1 MKLNSVHLFGIL
13 LLSLLL
19 GSFLGRFIDIGDKYK
34 EGNQNKPTNQHTGG
48 DDNNILGTDRD
59 HDTNTELPPPPSKVP
74 TTDPSLSNHDN
85 GQSDPMLPP
94 ASIIPPDGTDGVE
107 LAPFSSLF
115 DAIIPSNGLELFEPY
130 APLRERLSNKSDSSK
145 GITKDQIAPG
155 QEHLYVLKSQVVPPS
170 CPTTPAF
177 SNQESSE
184 ADYNNNEDDSDSNLE
199 LEQENSSGL
208 SNGLGAAFRGT
219 GGSRNKKC
227 PPCPACAR
235 CPEPSFDCKKVPNY
249 SVNSNGSMSVPRPV
263 LADFT
268 QFGM

>member
-34 EGNQNKPTNQHTGG
+34 EGNQNEFNKHTGG
-48 DDNNILGTDRD
+48 DIIPAPS
-59 HDTNTELPPPPSKVP
+59 LPPPPPQVP
-74 TTDPSLSNHDN
+74 MTDPGLSNRDN
-85 GQSDPMLPP
+85 GQSAPMLPP
-94 ASIIPPDGTDGVE
+94 PSITPDIEGFD
-107 LAPFSSLF
+107 SLF
-115 DAIIPSNGLELFEPY
+115 DTILPSNKDKELELFEPY
-130 APLRERLSNKSDSSK
+130 APLREKLSNKSDSSK
-145 GITKDQIAPG
+145 GITKDQIPPG

-170 CPTTPAF
+170 CPTNPGF
-177 SNQESSE
+177 SNHNQESGENNDDE
-184 ADYNNNEDDSDSNLE
+184 ADGEDSNLE
-199 LEQENSSGL
+199 LEQEDSSGL

-219 GGSRNKKC
+219 GGSKNKKC

-235 CPEPSFDCKKVPNY
+235 CPEPSFECKKVPNY
-249 SVNSNGSMSVPRPV
+249 SVSSNGSMSVPRPV